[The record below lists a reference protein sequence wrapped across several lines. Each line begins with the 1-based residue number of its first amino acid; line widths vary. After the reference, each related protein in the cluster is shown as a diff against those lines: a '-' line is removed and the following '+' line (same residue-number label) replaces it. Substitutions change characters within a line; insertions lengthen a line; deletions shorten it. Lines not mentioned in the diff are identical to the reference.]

1 MLSVTRSLR
10 QVSWLVLL
18 SAVSLGTNAAEIDM
32 TRYVGQHVA
41 DAEVS
46 FFGVAGPA
54 RLLVNKSPGTQ
65 ISVRL
70 NDAEIELGSGTRIES
85 AVTLAADNTMTVTL
99 TGSASE
105 PVSVRLKQVAD
116 VELHVE
122 SRVHFNTNVSDFEAA
137 RAFYGLLGF
146 ETLTG
151 FPDTNTLEMA
161 QAIGIATP
169 TEYDGSQGDTAGG
182 YLLHGELIGV
192 NGFRGGVI
200 DLIEFTI
207 PRNEAPP
214 YAKLNHLGMARAAMH
229 TADLDADYAR
239 LSKAGVEFLTPPA
252 TRAAGTRFAVFK
264 DLDGTHYE
272 LIEVDAE
279 SDASAS
285 SQIVSLAQV
294 NVNVSDF
301 ERSRAWY
308 QMLGYDMTSKLPRTD
323 SLDVAHAM
331 GFAQPYNIDGAILT
345 HREDGS
351 MLEVVQWLTPYDPE
365 PAYPIPVNHLGIH
378 RMAFATTDIE
388 ADVAALK
395 AQGVEFVSPITPC
408 CSGPDSWGSI
418 VAFYDPDGTIV
429 ELVEQPYLMTKMLS
443 IFMWLRGLFS

>member
-1 MLSVTRSLR
+1 VRSVIWTLR
-10 QVSWLVLL
+10 QIPWLVLL
-18 SAVSLGTNAAEIDM
+18 SAASFGARGAEIDM
-32 TRYVGQHVA
+32 TRYVGRHAA
-41 DAEVS
+41 DAEVV

-54 RLLVNKSPGTQ
+54 RLLVSKSTDAQ
-65 ISVRL
+65 ISLRL
-70 NDAEIELGSGTRIES
+70 NDADVEIGPGTSSELS
-85 AVTLAADNTMTVTL
+85 VTLAADNTLTLTL
-99 TGSASE
+99 TGELTE
-105 PVSVRLKQVAD
+105 PVTVRVKQVAD
-116 VELHVE
+116 IELHVD

-137 RAFYGLLGF
+137 RAFYGMLGF

-161 QAIGIATP
+161 QAIGVATP
-169 TEYDGSQGDTAGG
+169 TGYDGSQGEAAGG

-229 TADLDADYAR
+229 SADIDADHAR
-239 LSKAGVEFLTPPA
+239 LSKAGVEFLTVPT
-252 TRAAGTRFAVFK
+252 TRADGTRFAVFK

-279 SDASAS
+279 VDPSTS

-308 QMLGYDMTSKLPRTD
+308 QMLGYDMTSKLPPTD
-323 SLDVAHAM
+323 SLDVARAM
-331 GFAQPYNIDGAILT
+331 GFAAPYNIDGAILT
-345 HREDGS
+345 HRADGS
-351 MLEVVQWLTPYDPE
+351 MLEVVQWITPYDPE

-408 CSGPDSWGSI
+408 CSGPESWGSI